1 MLEILLLTIT
11 ITYLVIASISDLKT
25 KEVPDF
31 ISYSLI
37 IIALTLRLLY
47 SLTTKD
53 FTYLIQGLIG
63 FAIFVALA
71 FLFYYT
77 KIWGGGDAKLL
88 MGLGA
93 VFPTYPKIL
102 LNYFTPN
109 LNLPFLLI
117 LIINILIIGSIY
129 GILWSIILA
138 TMNKKQFL
146 KEIKPIYT
154 KYKLLTSLFLILS
167 ILILSSILIIPETK
181 IKLMMLAL
189 SIIVL
194 IYPYLIIFTKT
205 IEKSCLIKNINIE
218 NLTEGDWLAKDV
230 KSNNKVILSKRI
242 TEIEKKHIQL
252 LKKHKIKKVLI
263 KQGIPFI
270 PSFLLSVIIS
280 LILGSLI

>member
-88 MGLGA
+88 MWLGA

-117 LIINILIIGSIY
+117 LIMNILIIGSVY
-129 GILWSIILA
+129 GILWSIILT
-138 TMNKKQFL
+138 TMNKKQVL
-146 KEIKPIYT
+146 KEIKPIYV
-154 KYKLLTSLFLILS
+154 KYRLLTHLFLILS

-189 SIIVL
+189 SIIIL

-205 IEKSCLIKNINIE
+205 IEESCLIKNTDIE

-230 KSNNKVILSKRI
+230 KVNNKVILSKKI

-252 LKKHKIKKVLI
+252 LKKYKIKKVLI
-263 KQGIPFI
+263 KHGIPFI

>member
-11 ITYLVIASISDLKT
+11 ITYLIIASISDLKT

-63 FAIFVALA
+63 FIIFFTLSI
-71 FLFYYT
+71 LFYYA

-117 LIINILIIGSIY
+117 LIMNILIIGSVY

-154 KYKLLTSLFLILS
+154 KYRLLAHLFLILS
-167 ILILSSILIIPETK
+167 ILVLSLILIIPETK
-181 IKLMMLAL
+181 IKLMLLIL
-189 SIIVL
+189 SMILL
-194 IYPYLIIFTKT
+194 IYPYLIIFIKT
-205 IEKSCLIKNINIE
+205 IEKSCLIKNIDIE

-230 KSNNKVILSKRI
+230 KLNNKLILSKKI

-252 LKKHKIKKVLI
+252 LKRYKIKKVLI

>member
-1 MLEILLLTIT
+1 MKEHSLKNYLFLAIIILLI
-11 ITYLVIASISDLKT
+11 V
-25 KEVPDF
+25 
-31 ISYSLI
+31 ISYFILKPFLI
-37 IIALTLRLLY
+37 AIISA
-47 SLTTKD
+47 
-53 FTYLIQGLIG
+53 FI
-63 FAIFVALA
+63 LA
-71 FLFYYT
+71 FL
-77 KIWGGGDAKLL
+77 
-88 MGLGA
+88 
-93 VFPTYPKIL
+93 
-102 LNYFTPN
+102 
-109 LNLPFLLI
+109 
-117 LIINILIIGSIY
+117 
-129 GILWSIILA
+129 
-138 TMNKKQFL
+138 
-146 KEIKPIYT
+146 IKPIYT

-205 IEKSCLIKNINIE
+205 IEKSCLIKNMNIE

>member
-102 LNYFTPN
+102 LNYFIPN

-205 IEKSCLIKNINIE
+205 IEKSCLIKNTDIGD
-218 NLTEGDWLAKDV
+218 LTEGDWLAKDV